1 MNYDVGVAS
10 YRLEVEREEL
20 NEVCLS
26 FKYQHP
32 SQDLWRDPAHAD
44 LVDLV

>member
-1 MNYDVGVAS
+1 MHHDVGVAS

-32 SQDLWRDPAHAD
+32 SQDLWKDPALAD
-44 LVDLV
+44 LVGLV